1 MGVGAR
7 ARCRWLPAALVAVG
21 LACSGGGGPKTYP
34 VKGTVVT
41 PGGKPWAGGR
51 ITFRAVSDP
60 GLLAAGEIQPDGS
73 FALVTHYLVD
83 GQPKTKAGAVAG
95 EHAVTVETP
104 GPAADRDGG
113 KGPALLLPKKY
124 QVEAGENSLVIE
136 ARRPA
141 GP

>member
-1 MGVGAR
+1 MVVRAR
-7 ARCRWLPAALVAVG
+7 ASGQWLLAALAVVG

-34 VKGTVVT
+34 VQGKVVA

-51 ITFRAVSDP
+51 ITFQAVSDP

-73 FALVTHYLVD
+73 FLLVTHYLVD

-95 EHAVTVETP
+95 AHAVTVEVS
-104 GPAADRDGG
+104 GAADRDGG
-113 KGPALLLPKKY
+113 KGPAVLLPKKY
-124 QVEAGENSLVIE
+124 QIEAGENSLVVE